1 MKRLNFIK
9 IKQIVKGLPVNPG
22 VYQYYDEKGSLLYI
36 GKAKNIKNRVK
47 SYFSGEQ
54 TGKTKVLVQ
63 KIYDIK
69 FIIVPTEQDA
79 LLLEN
84 NLIKRY
90 KPPYNILLKDD
101 KTYPWICIKKEPYPR
116 IFSTRSVVKDGSL
129 YFGPYT
135 SVKMVNTIL
144 DLISKLFPLRT
155 CNFNLSETNI
165 KAEKF
170 KVCLEFHLGNCE
182 APCIGEEKISSYGNK
197 IQQIEKILN
206 GNINGVKEFLN
217 EQMKIKSNELDFE
230 SAQSLKNSLIQIEA
244 YQSKNTVVSA
254 LLTNIDVFGFCEV
267 NERYFVNYF
276 KIIDGSII
284 QSHTAEVKVKLNE
297 TNKDVMIHYIL
308 NLRDEFKSQSKEI
321 LVPYY
326 IELELD
332 GIKVSVPKIG
342 EKKKLVELSVR
353 NSKFFGLEKI
363 KNTISPGIPNE
374 RILRDMK
381 LKLHLP
387 ALPRHIEC
395 FDNSNIQ
402 GTNPV
407 SACVVFKDGKPSK
420 QDYRHFNI
428 KTVEGPNDFASMEE
442 VLIRRYSRLVK
453 EGKELPNLII
463 IDGGKGQLSA
473 SIKALDK
480 LDLKEKIS
488 IIGIAKRLEEIF
500 FPGDQFPVYIDKKSE
515 CLKTIQHLRNE
526 AHRFSIRHH
535 RNRRSLAMT
544 VSELDGI
551 NGIGTETREKL
562 LTKYKSVAKIKC
574 IKMEELEMV
583 IGKAKAKIII
593 DFFTK

>member
-551 NGIGTETREKL
+551 YGIGTETREKL